1 MTARMKRST
10 LQQHKEA
17 VTLCEKEMI
26 IAKTK
31 STFLI
36 P

>member
-1 MTARMKRST
+1 MKRST

-17 VTLCEKEMI
+17 TMLCEENMTI
-26 IAKTK
+26 LETR
-31 STFLI
+31 SELSI